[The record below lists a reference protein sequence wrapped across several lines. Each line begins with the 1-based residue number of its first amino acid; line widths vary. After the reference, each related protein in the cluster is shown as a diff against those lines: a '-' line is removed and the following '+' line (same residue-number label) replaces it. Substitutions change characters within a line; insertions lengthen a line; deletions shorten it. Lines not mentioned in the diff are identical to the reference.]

1 MPTAL
6 TTVWNFV
13 KAHWQ
18 AILLVGVIIV
28 GYAWVKHQNSL
39 NAQAIAQLNQSHQQE
54 IDTINK
60 ARQDEEAQH
69 QQELQQLQSSLAQI
83 QKEYADAQAALAQQ
97 QQVEQTQIVK
107 KYGNDAKGL
116 ADLTAS
122 KFGFVV
128 QLPPQ

>member
-1 MPTAL
+1 MPAL
-6 TTVWNFV
+6 TVVWNFI

-18 AILLVGVIIV
+18 AILLVGVLVV
-28 GYAWVKHQNSL
+28 GYAWIKHEQKANVAAIAAL
-39 NAQAIAQLNQSHQQE
+39 NASHQAE
-54 IDTINK
+54 MDTINK

-69 QQELQQLQSSLAQI
+69 AQELQQYQAQLAQI
-83 QKEYADAQAALAQQ
+83 QQEYAQAQAALQQ
-97 QQVEQTQIVK
+97 QQTVETNQIVQ

-128 QLPPQ
+128 QLPAQ